1 MSFLRK
7 DENIDYVL
15 VLPVTVHDSVQSV
28 SDGDDGARGEL
39 APYRVLYEFIRLKVN
54 GSRRFIKDKDLGLL
68 QQSTSKTYQL
78 SLTDAVNMIGYQCYM
93 Y

>member
-39 APYRVLYEFIRLKVN
+39 APYRVLYEFICLKVN
-54 GSRRFIKDKDLGLL
+54 CSRRFIKDKDLGLM
-68 QQSTSKTYQL
+68 QQSTSETHQL
-78 SLTDAVNMIGYQCYM
+78 SLTDAVDMISD
-93 Y
+93 